1 MTILLLRIGLAFS
14 FIYPPLSAFFHPYA
28 WVGYIPAFL
37 THYGLSD
44 MTLLHLFG
52 LIELLI
58 GVLLLLNIQ
67 IRKTAAVAAV
77 ILFLIVAYHYRQMD
91 VLFRDIPILLMAV
104 ALALSSKRS

>member
-1 MTILLLRIGLAFS
+1 MTMLLLRIGLAFS
-14 FIYPPLSAFFHPYA
+14 FIYPPLSAFLDPYA

-37 THYGLSD
+37 TLSGLSD

-52 LIELLI
+52 LLELLV

-67 IRKTAAVAAV
+67 VRKTAAVAAV
-77 ILFLIVAYHYRQMD
+77 ILFFIVAYHYRQMD

-104 ALALSSKRS
+104 ALMLSHKES